1 MRIISEGGIVIHKF
15 AQMIA
20 DYLCNNETIK
30 EEEKDIYI
38 YGYEIMLSNI
48 VNFMIILSLGLFLN
62 QLIDG
67 FLFYITFIITRQY
80 CGGYHANTY
89 LKCNLIFGFLCLLT
103 LFFSNILYPYISFIS
118 LMILFFIYIGCIFE
132 YAPID
137 NEYKRL
143 SEEDKKKY
151 RKISIWIS
159 ILWLVV
165 DILLFFTAKEYAI
178 TLTITLVIIAML
190 MVIEINRRKE
200 YI

>member
-1 MRIISEGGIVIHKF
+1 
-15 AQMIA
+15 MIA

-30 EEEKDIYI
+30 EDEKDIYI
-38 YGYEIMLSNI
+38 YGYEIMLSNV
-48 VNFMIILSLGLFLN
+48 VNFLIILSLSLFLN

-143 SEEDKKKY
+143 SEKDKKKY

-159 ILWLVV
+159 VLWLVV

>member
-1 MRIISEGGIVIHKF
+1 MIHKF

-30 EEEKDIYI
+30 EDEKDIYI
-38 YGYEIMLSNI
+38 YGYEIMLSNV
-48 VNFMIILSLGLFLN
+48 VNFLIILSLSLFLN

-143 SEEDKKKY
+143 SEKDKKKY

-159 ILWLVV
+159 VLWLVV

>member
-1 MRIISEGGIVIHKF
+1 MIHKF

-30 EEEKDIYI
+30 EDEKDIYI
-38 YGYEIMLSNI
+38 YGYEIMLSNV
-48 VNFMIILSLGLFLN
+48 VNFLIILSLSLFLN

-89 LKCNLIFGFLCLLT
+89 LKCNLIFGFLCLQT

-143 SEEDKKKY
+143 SEKDKKKY

-159 ILWLVV
+159 VLWLVV